1 MPRKPRQC
9 LRIYDNSHW
18 RLYKP
23 GLNTSDERMTRLPF
37 LLERFM
43 QDIKNSVRKFLLD
56 NFVMGGNVT
65 IADDTSLMKA
75 HILDSTGFIEL
86 ILFIEESFGVKVD
99 DAEML
104 PENFDSLLNI
114 DGYIGR
120 KRTVHASN

>member
-1 MPRKPRQC
+1 
-9 LRIYDNSHW
+9 
-18 RLYKP
+18 
-23 GLNTSDERMTRLPF
+23 
-37 LLERFM
+37 M

-65 IADDTSLMKA
+65 IADDTSFMKT

-114 DGYIGR
+114 EGYVDR
-120 KRTVHASN
+120 KRA